1 MNKTWYKNNKYTLSY
16 MIIFGVI
23 LSFIFGIPLGTGFG
37 VAIGVSTGG
46 VGPQQRGFREE
57 IRPAKQ
63 VGVDTSTVKLTK
75 PRKLKWLKLSSKK
88 VCQSFSVLIKAES
101 GHYYV
106 LGYELNIG
114 SS

>member
-1 MNKTWYKNNKYTLSY
+1 
-16 MIIFGVI
+16 VI

-37 VAIGVSTGG
+37 VAIGVSTGVALGQAKQVG

>member
-37 VAIGVSTGG
+37 VAIGVSTGVALG
-46 VGPQQRGFREE
+46 Q
-57 IRPAKQ
+57 AKQ

-101 GHYYV
+101 GHHYV